1 MNANDENTNAH
12 KLSDEYSV
20 SDYQSTPSGYYQIT
34 FRGDGEIV
42 VVTQTGRG
50 GCNYYSP
57 SPRPASFDKWLDD
70 NAWLAIA
77 FYRRLGGDFMWLV
90 SAIESRETEWEDHVV
105 MGICDM
111 IDLRL
116 LTVKG

>member
-1 MNANDENTNAH
+1 MTTTNNTTLTN
-12 KLSDEYSV
+12 EYSV
-20 SDYQSTPSGYYQIT
+20 TDYQSTPSGYYQIT

-50 GCNYYSP
+50 GCNHYSP
-57 SPRPASFDKWLDD
+57 SPRPESFDKWLAD
-70 NAWLAIA
+70 NAHLAIA
-77 FYRRLGGDFMWLV
+77 FYRRLGEGFTWLAP
-90 SAIESRETEWEDHVV
+90 AIENREIEWEDYVV
-105 MGICDM
+105 MAICDM